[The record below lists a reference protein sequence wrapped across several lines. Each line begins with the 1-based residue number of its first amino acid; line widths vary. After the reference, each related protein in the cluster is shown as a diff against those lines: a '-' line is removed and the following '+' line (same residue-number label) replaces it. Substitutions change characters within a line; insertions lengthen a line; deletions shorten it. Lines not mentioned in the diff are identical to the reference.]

1 MKILITT
8 NDITSGGGV
17 ERVVCNLANTFD
29 ESGFDVEILSFYK
42 KRQMPLHTESKHC
55 LKFFPKHA

>member
-42 KRQMPLHTESKHC
+42 KTTNAPTH
-55 LKFFPKHA
+55 

>member
-17 ERVVCNLANTFD
+17 ERVVYNLANTFD

-42 KRQMPLHTESKHC
+42 KTTNAPTH
-55 LKFFPKHA
+55 